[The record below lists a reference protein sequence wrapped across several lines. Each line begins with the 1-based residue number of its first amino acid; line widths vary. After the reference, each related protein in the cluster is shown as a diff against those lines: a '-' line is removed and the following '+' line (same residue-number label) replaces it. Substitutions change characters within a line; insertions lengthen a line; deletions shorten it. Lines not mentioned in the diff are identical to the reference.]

1 LAHHVSFA
9 KTTWPLPGRRL
20 DRLGVIM
27 NFTNAATAFLLI
39 FPIELPDKT
48 FIATLVLA
56 TRYKPLPVWVGV
68 SAAFLVQT
76 VIAVTLGGL
85 LGRLPRT
92 PVEIFAGLMFLAGG
106 LILIRGAGKADAEE
120 AETEHEF
127 EAKTKAGIHGW
138 RAVGASFLVLFVA
151 EWGDLSQLLTAGLVV
166 KYEDPVSVG
175 VGAFLALATVSALA
189 AILGRTLLKRIRL
202 ATIRRIGGSVCLVLA
217 VVSLLQVANVLS

>member
-1 LAHHVSFA
+1 MSFTIA
-9 KTTWPLPGRRL
+9 L
-20 DRLGVIM
+20 
-27 NFTNAATAFLLI
+27 TAFLLI

-56 TRYKPLPVWVGV
+56 TRYPPLMVWIGV
-68 SAAFLVQT
+68 AAAFLVQT
-76 VIAVTLGGL
+76 IVAVTLGGL
-85 LGRLPRT
+85 IGRLPRT
-92 PVEIFAGLMFLAGG
+92 PVEVFAALMFLAGG

-120 AETEHEF
+120 VEIEHEF
-127 EAKTKAGIHGW
+127 EAKTKTGVHGW

-189 AILGRTLLKRIRL
+189 AILGRALLKRIRL
-202 ATIRRIGGSVCLVLA
+202 ATVRRVGGGVCLVLA
-217 VVSLLQVANVLS
+217 GASLLQVANDTLLS

>member
-1 LAHHVSFA
+1 MSFTIA
-9 KTTWPLPGRRL
+9 L
-20 DRLGVIM
+20 
-27 NFTNAATAFLLI
+27 TAFLLI

-56 TRYKPLPVWVGV
+56 TRYPPLMVWIGV
-68 SAAFLVQT
+68 AAAFLVQT
-76 VIAVTLGGL
+76 IVAVTLGGL
-85 LGRLPRT
+85 IGRLPRT
-92 PVEIFAGLMFLAGG
+92 PVEVFAALMFLAGG

-120 AETEHEF
+120 VEIEHEF
-127 EAKTKAGIHGW
+127 EAKTKTGVHGW

-189 AILGRTLLKRIRL
+189 AILGRALLRRIRL
-202 ATIRRIGGSVCLVLA
+202 ATVRRVGGGVCLVLA
-217 VVSLLQVANVLS
+217 GASLLQVANDTFLS